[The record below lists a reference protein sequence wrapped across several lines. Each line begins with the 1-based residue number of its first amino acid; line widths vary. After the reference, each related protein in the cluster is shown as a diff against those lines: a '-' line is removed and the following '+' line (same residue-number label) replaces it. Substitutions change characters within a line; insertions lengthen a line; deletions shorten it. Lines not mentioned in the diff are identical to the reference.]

1 MESITQSILQDLLS
15 PQELAVHTASSNGN
29 GVSSDADMN
38 HAQGRQLQFMHNK
51 EEEEQQASDEDGLQ
65 VRFVACVVYIVCFY
79 CGSHNITL
87 LSLSSHTAV
96 INIGRT
102 TMATTHDFSYG
113 YAYRYS

>member
-29 GVSSDADMN
+29 DVSSNADMN

-65 VRFVACVVYIVCFY
+65 VRLQRVSFILCVLIAA
-79 CGSHNITL
+79 HTL
-87 LSLSSHTAV
+87 HT
-96 INIGRT
+96 RWL
-102 TMATTHDFSYG
+102 
-113 YAYRYS
+113 